1 MERMCFVIKEMLYW
15 GVGIV
20 ARVHGYILRL
30 NDAYEYNFT
39 DKELHFLV
47 IGLIGMALVLVIYP
61 LFKWLSRRRHEM
73 VITWIYVFTLMIV
86 LTFAIEIGQKVT
98 NTGNMEFA
106 DIMFGLIGFIAMFA
120 VFSLVRILYHL
131 IRNVI
136 RRRRENKMES
146 ER

>member
-1 MERMCFVIKEMLYW
+1 M
-15 GVGIV
+15 
-20 ARVHGYILRL
+20 
-30 NDAYEYNFT
+30 
-39 DKELHFLV
+39 V

-61 LFKWLSRRRHEM
+61 LFKWLSRRHHEM

-120 VFSLVRILYHL
+120 VFSLARMLCHL
-131 IRNVI
+131 IRDVI
-136 RRRRENKMES
+136 RRRRENKRGS